1 MVFPVV
7 YRYSTGVPCTVRFF
21 ARGLKAKLLSPQ
33 SSVHENVSFEERKGK
48 KNDNIA
54 LALPALVPGKER

>member
-7 YRYSTGVPCTVRFF
+7 YRYRCAVYGPFLRQGAEGKV
-21 ARGLKAKLLSPQ
+21 AQ

>member
-1 MVFPVV
+1 MVSPVV
-7 YRYSTGVPCTVRFF
+7 YRYDTGGRVRSAFHRQG
-21 ARGLKAKLLSPQ
+21 AEGKVLSC
-33 SSVHENVSFEERKGK
+33 SVHENVSFEEKKGK